1 MDLQKNDDDDY
12 ETDSELE
19 YKILKSKL
27 KKSQKKEIVEVKPR
41 KEPIVEIKPIT
52 TKQQLKEEKQ

>member
-27 KKSQKKEIVEVKPR
+27 KKSQST
-41 KEPIVEIKPIT
+41 KEPIVEIKQL
-52 TKQQLKEEKQ
+52 QQNSN